1 MSTSAMTFERSDEQ
15 AYSHCR
21 ARFES
26 RFGGAL
32 VADDGSEVPITRQLI
47 DAACEQLQASACH
60 GLTARQMA

>member
-1 MSTSAMTFERSDEQ
+1 MSTTTFEGNDEQ

-32 VADDGSEVPITRQLI
+32 VADDGSEVPITRLMI
-47 DAACEQLQASACH
+47 DTACQHLEASACH
-60 GLTARQMA
+60 GLTARPATQ